1 MASWGHPGE
10 LRGWRR
16 RHVRMPPRQRQATA
30 ESCLGR
36 CRIKNGLRG
45 ARAEW
50 RRGQRLEREAVTRS
64 QAPRAMPSCPY
75 LISRVLRAYRVLGD
89 EMGVW
94 KGPLHSDQVHRL
106 KASCGHLEEPHD
118 ASVGLYGQTPPAPAP
133 RRGWLAGELATCIRL
148 FAPISVPQARPGLSS
163 FSHRVHC
170 VGVPLPAQPMSPQN
184 LALSP
189 WRAEQPEPFVLAVT
203 TSTLRRLAPLP
214 QLLLPPP
221 SAPGLCPPTLP
232 LDSPFWE
239 RGLGG
244 SPALSSLLQ
253 LPPLEMTPPPSQWA
267 HLPCLSHLE
276 SVQEQRLGAWLL
288 GPSVPPWSPGFTTD
302 RFGQLP

>member
-75 LISRVLRAYRVLGD
+75 LVSRVLRAYRVLGD

-133 RRGWLAGELATCIRL
+133 RRGWLAGELATCTHFCAAGQTRPFQL
-148 FAPISVPQARPGLSS
+148 FPPCPLRGSSSPSTTDVASELSS
-163 FSHRVHC
+163 VAMAR
-170 VGVPLPAQPMSPQN
+170 G
-184 LALSP
+184 
-189 WRAEQPEPFVLAVT
+189 T
-203 TSTLRRLAPLP
+203 T
-214 QLLLPPP
+214 
-221 SAPGLCPPTLP
+221 
-232 LDSPFWE
+232 
-239 RGLGG
+239 
-244 SPALSSLLQ
+244 
-253 LPPLEMTPPPSQWA
+253 
-267 HLPCLSHLE
+267 
-276 SVQEQRLGAWLL
+276 
-288 GPSVPPWSPGFTTD
+288 
-302 RFGQLP
+302 